1 MKYFFLHI
9 LKKHINFA
17 LRNGNKCKIYILNVT
32 RKSQHC
38 VNNI

>member
-17 LRNGNKCKIYILNVT
+17 LRNGNKCKIYVLNVT
-32 RKSQHC
+32 YIDSH
-38 VNNI
+38 NIV